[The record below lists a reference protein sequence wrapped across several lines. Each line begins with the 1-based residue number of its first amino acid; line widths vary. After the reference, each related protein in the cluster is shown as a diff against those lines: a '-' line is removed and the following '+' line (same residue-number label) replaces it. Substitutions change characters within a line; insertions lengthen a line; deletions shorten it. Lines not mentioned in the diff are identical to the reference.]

1 LKTKDNLDINKS
13 FFWNQKYTNN
23 QDKWDLNKPTPIL
36 KNRSISFDTN
46 NKLKICIPGCGKGH
60 DALYLASIGHDVYAI
75 DFSSNALTYLKDNNI
90 YSNLH
95 IIESDFFTLP
105 EKFYNKFDVL
115 FEYTFFCAINVSRRE
130 EYLKMCNYLLKS
142 GGLFFGIIFPISE
155 VSDQNSPP
163 FKVDL
168 PIFENLF
175 SKHFTL
181 SKKEFSNLSIEPRK
195 HNEIIYEFIK
205 K

>member
-1 LKTKDNLDINKS
+1 MKTKDNLDINKS

-90 YSNLH
+90 YYDLVGKTQKNTLTIDKELKITVDELTQLNKH
-95 IIESDFFTLP
+95 WFTS
-105 EKFYNKFDVL
+105 Y
-115 FEYTFFCAINVSRRE
+115 
-130 EYLKMCNYLLKS
+130 
-142 GGLFFGIIFPISE
+142 
-155 VSDQNSPP
+155 
-163 FKVDL
+163 FK
-168 PIFENLF
+168 
-175 SKHFTL
+175 
-181 SKKEFSNLSIEPRK
+181 
-195 HNEIIYEFIK
+195 
-205 K
+205 